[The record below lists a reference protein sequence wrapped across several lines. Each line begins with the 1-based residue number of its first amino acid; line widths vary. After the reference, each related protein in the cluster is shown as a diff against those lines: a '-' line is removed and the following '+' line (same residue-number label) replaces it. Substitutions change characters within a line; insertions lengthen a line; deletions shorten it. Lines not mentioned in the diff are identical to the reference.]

1 MKHLSRNLLTSILI
15 WRTMMTKRSHNKKRN
30 VGIIYEQL
38 LATIAQGMVE
48 NNSKK
53 TSAAQK
59 IIKKYFR
66 EGTELYKEHRLFK
79 ALVEP
84 HISDGS
90 LATKIL
96 DEAKK
101 AARGHHTT
109 RLTREKNKLIREI
122 NINFG
127 KGFYNTKVNDYTNY
141 ATVQTLLNDWRSY
154 SKADIARVTLY
165 EQKAHS
171 ILTSPKE
178 DTPINELKDQDVDN
192 LVVNVMTKKF
202 NEKYGKQLTETQQL
216 LVREYVFAENGD
228 TTGFRN
234 MLESIKKKVLSDLV
248 NYEVSCDN
256 THVSNKINEVK
267 EDIRSLD
274 INTLDDQTMTR
285 FLTLCDLSE
294 ELRRK

>member
-1 MKHLSRNLLTSILI
+1 
-15 WRTMMTKRSHNKKRN
+15 MTKRSHNKKRN

-38 LATIAQGMVE
+38 LATIAAGIVE

-53 TSAAQK
+53 TTKAQSLAK
-59 IIKKYFR
+59 RFFR

-84 HISDGS
+84 EITDGS

-101 AARGHHTT
+101 AARGHHKT
-109 RLTREKNKLIREI
+109 RLTREKNRLIREI

-127 KGFYNTKVNDYTNY
+127 KDFYNTKIENYTEY
-141 ATVQTLLNDWRSY
+141 ATIQTLLNDWRAY
-154 SKADIARVTLY
+154 EEADISRVTLY

-171 ILTSPKE
+171 ILMKPKNKNSL
-178 DTPINELKDQDVDN
+178 NELQNKEVDN
-192 LVVNVMTKKF
+192 LVVKVMTKKF
-202 NEKYGKQLTETQQL
+202 NDKYGKQLTDVQQM
-216 LVREYVFAENGD
+216 LVKQYVFAENGD
-228 TTGFRN
+228 SKGFKS
-234 MLESIKKKVLSDLV
+234 MLNRIKETVLRDLV
-248 NYEVSCDN
+248 DYQVDCDN
-256 THVSNKINEVK
+256 SHVANKINEVK